1 MTALD
6 TPAERLGHFV
16 ADLALDDVP
25 DDGVHTAERCFLD
38 TVGVMIAGSEADAG
52 SLAAETMA
60 DLQGTG
66 GPATVVGHGTESAVL
81 DAAFVNATAGH
92 SLDFD
97 DTVSEIHAH
106 PSVPLVSTILAAGEA
121 ADADGREALEA
132 YVAGFETDYHVAK
145 PFIAGHYERGWHAT
159 STIGVFGATA
169 AAASLWSLSP
179 TETTNALD
187 MAASFASGLK
197 KNFGSTAK
205 PVHPAHA
212 ARSGL
217 TAAALA
223 RNGATATDAALGDDR
238 GFYDLYGEGTTYDP
252 GSVPAPGERW
262 AIVETGVDVKKYPC
276 CLFTHA
282 PIAAVERLAVEHGFG
297 PDDVESIDVSASSVA
312 RETVAYDDPESGL
325 QGKFSMQYTVASAL
339 TRDRVG
345 IDTFADDA
353 VDHEPTRELM
363 DRVTFSVDESVRPGW
378 HGATVTV
385 DLRSGETLTATR
397 DEPPGTPAEPLSEA
411 ELREKFRHCANRLY
425 EDERVEVLADRLR
438 SLRSQTDIEAVV
450 PD

>member
-1 MTALD
+1 MSTNH
-6 TPAERLGHFV
+6 TPAELIGQFV
-16 ADLALDDVP
+16 ADLSIDDVP
-25 DDGVHTAERCFLD
+25 DDGVRTAERCFLD
-38 TVGVMIAGSEADAG
+38 TVGVAIAGSQADAG
-52 SLAAETMA
+52 SLAAETFI
-60 DLQGTG
+60 DLQDTG
-66 GPATVVGHGTESAVL
+66 GPATLIGRGTGMTVL

-106 PSVPLVSTILAAGEA
+106 PSVPLVSAILAAGQQ
-121 ADADGREALEA
+121 ADATGRDALEA
-132 YVAGFETDYHVAK
+132 YVAGFETDYQIAK
-145 PFIAGHYERGWHAT
+145 PFIEGHYERGWHAT
-159 STIGVFGATA
+159 STIGVFGAAA
-169 AAASLWSLSP
+169 AAASLWSLSAA
-179 TETTNALD
+179 ETATALD

-223 RNGATATDAALGDDR
+223 RNGATATAAALGEDR
-238 GFYDLYGEGTTYDP
+238 GFYDLYGEGAPYEPDA
-252 GSVPAPGERW
+252 VAAPGERW

-282 PIAAVERLAVEHGFG
+282 PIAATEALAAEHGFG
-297 PDDVESIDVSASSVA
+297 PGDVESIDVSASSVA
-312 RETVAYDDPESGL
+312 RETVAYDEPESGL

-353 VDHEPTRELM
+353 VGHGPTRKLM
-363 DRVTFSVDESVRPGW
+363 DRITFSVDESVRPGW

-385 DLRSGETLTATR
+385 TLRNGETLTATR
-397 DEPPGTPAEPLSEA
+397 DEPPGTPTEPLSEA
-411 ELREKFRHCANRLY
+411 ELREKFRHCASRVY
-425 EDERVEVLADRLR
+425 GDTRVETLADRLL
-438 SLRSQTDIEAVV
+438 SLRSQADLEAVI